1 MSESPGSWTDITQT
15 LCILLEAVPKIG
27 VKIWARFLTQLNIV
41 SFEVANTGSTED
53 GEVFELSASD
63 CGAVAGNQEELG
75 LSLSDG
81 SEGVF
86 VA

>member
-1 MSESPGSWTDITQT
+1 MSESPASWTDITQT

-27 VKIWARFLTQLNIV
+27 VKILARLLTQLNVV
-41 SFEVANTGSTED
+41 SIEVANTGSTED

-63 CGAVAGNQEELG
+63 GGAVAGDQKKLG
-75 LSLSDG
+75 VSLSDG